1 MAIVFGMQ
9 AGFLE
14 SAGLEETLNAVTGR
28 HHTFFA
34 AGIQFVL
41 TPASA
46 RGSALIFEFLQQHF
60 LYHKSE
66 GQAYAGLGMQNSV
79 STPKVDLGLRKATSL
94 PPAPSKGFS
103 LISFTPES
111 EA

>member
-1 MAIVFGMQ
+1 MQ

-14 SAGLEETLNAVTGR
+14 SAALEKSLNAIAGG
-28 HHTFFA
+28 HDALFA

-41 TPASA
+41 TPAGA
-46 RGSALIFEFLQQHF
+46 RGGALIFEFLQQHF

-79 STPKVDLGLRKATSL
+79 STPKVDLGWRKATSL

-103 LISFTPES
+103 LISFTPAS